1 MKSFKH
7 RLIIYAFQAVTTL
20 GGGGGN
26 GGGPTNQINEALGVP
41 HIEVL
46 QLSEKSSETTIHTCW
61 CFTS

>member
-1 MKSFKH
+1 MWGVLQVGCNYEVIQRQTDNLRIS
-7 RLIIYAFQAVTTL
+7 
-20 GGGGGN
+20 
-26 GGGPTNQINEALGVP
+26 GGPTNQINEALGVP